1 MFSNTDINLFHRIN
15 TEREVIPN
23 EYRILP
29 NNNNLKNN
37 SKSCFNSIGNLT
49 KNQEDQIIYSNNNMK
64 IKTGFC
70 HNNIINIDKN
80 KIVTY
85 FLCNN
90 YEELFHLF
98 ELYIINIFNG
108 NSMDKIPILFEKNL
122 ISDLIYVNATYCI
135 NIIKLA
141 QKTYKTRLINNK
153 NKLETTEV
161 FFKVKESDEGNLRFE
176 ALLLILKFIELLK
189 SIDETSYIKEI
200 KKLKEISEK
209 VKQL

>member
-1 MFSNTDINLFHRIN
+1 MFSDTDINLFHRIN
-15 TEREVIPN
+15 TEREIIPN
-23 EYRILP
+23 EYRIIP

-37 SKSCFNSIGNLT
+37 SKSCFKSIGNLT

-108 NSMDKIPILFEKNL
+108 NNMDKIPILFEKNL
-122 ISDLIYVNATYCI
+122 ISDLIYFNAKYCI
-135 NIIKLA
+135 NIIKLS
-141 QKTYKTRLINNK
+141 QKSNKTRLINNR
-153 NKLETTEV
+153 NRLETTEV
-161 FFKVKESDEGNLRFE
+161 FFKVKESDDDNLKFE
-176 ALLLILKFIELLK
+176 SLSLVLGFIELLR

-200 KKLKEISEK
+200 RKLKEIIEK
-209 VKQL
+209 VKKL

>member
-1 MFSNTDINLFHRIN
+1 MFSDTEINLFHRIN

-23 EYRILP
+23 EYQLLT
-29 NNNNLKNN
+29 NNIDLKNN
-37 SKSCFNSIGNLT
+37 SKSCFKSMGNLT
-49 KNQEDQIIYSNNNMK
+49 KNQEDQIIYSNNNLK

-122 ISDLIYVNATYCI
+122 ISDLIYVNAIYRI